1 MTPVERSKADL
12 RRRALP
18 QKQPMFHRVLNADPM
33 VVRDTLSDM
42 RQRFAQNVSDDALG
56 RLELVM
62 AELMNNVAEHA
73 PIAASAQPSGIGKVP
88 VIHLCIVRHK
98 AGLAC
103 ALTDDGVSL
112 PDSCVLPRKLPPLIA
127 DDLPEGG
134 FGWFLVQNL
143 TQALCYYRES
153 SRNYLAFNIPF
164 MQDEEDEAIS

>member
-1 MTPVERSKADL
+1 MTPKAVL
-12 RRRALP
+12 RPRT
-18 QKQPMFHRVLNADPM
+18 QPMFHRVLYADPM
-33 VVRDTLSDM
+33 VVRDTLTDM
-42 RQRFAQNVSDDALG
+42 RDRFALDVCDDTLG

-73 PIAASAQPSGIGKVP
+73 PDITSSRLP
-88 VIHLCIVRHK
+88 VIHMCIVRHK

-103 ALTDDGVSL
+103 ALTDNGVSL
-112 PDSCVLPRKLPPLIA
+112 PEDCVLPRTLPPAIA
-127 DDLPEGG
+127 DNLPEGG

-164 MQDEEDEAIS
+164 LKEDDETVS

>member
-1 MTPVERSKADL
+1 MRAKAAL
-12 RRRALP
+12 RP
-18 QKQPMFHRVLNADPM
+18 KPQPMFHRVLDADPV
-33 VVRDTLSDM
+33 VVRATLTDM
-42 RQRFAQNVSDDALG
+42 RDRFARDVSDDALG

-73 PIAASAQPSGIGKVP
+73 PVATSDKLP

-112 PDSCVLPRKLPPLIA
+112 PDDCVLPRSLPPAIA
-127 DDLPEGG
+127 DSLPEGG

-164 MQDEEDEAIS
+164 MEKDDENLS

>member
-1 MTPVERSKADL
+1 MRPVERSKADL
-12 RRRALP
+12 RRTLP
-18 QKQPMFHRVLNADPM
+18 RTQPMFHRVLDADPM
-33 VVRDTLSDM
+33 IVRDTLSDM
-42 RQRFAQNVSDDALG
+42 RQRFAQDVSDDTLG

-73 PIAASAQPSGIGKVP
+73 PVAAASLPSKTGKVP

-112 PDSCVLPRKLPPLIA
+112 PDSCVLPRELPPAIA
-127 DDLPEGG
+127 DNLPEGG
-134 FGWFLVQNL
+134 FGWFLVQTL

-164 MQDEEDEAIS
+164 VQEEKGEDLN